1 MTKIQ
6 TLYIVID
13 LLGFSLLIL
22 VFKYISLKDKLKTW
36 QFNFKI
42 LKLACQ
48 KLKEIKENEIK
59 ELKDEKHWV
68 QIEKNNYK
76 YAKEKYKKQF
86 HTLNR
91 IIKKHKR
98 ACNFII
104 KEYKQAWEKEI
115 LQFNKKK

>member
-1 MTKIQ
+1 MNKIQ

-22 VFKYISLKDKLKTW
+22 VFKYIALKDKLKIW
-36 QFNFKI
+36 KFNFKL

-48 KLKEIKENEIK
+48 KLKEIKNEEIR
-59 ELKDEKHWV
+59 EIKDEKHSV

-76 YAKEKYKKQF
+76 YSKEKYKKQ
-86 HTLNR
+86 
-91 IIKKHKR
+91 
-98 ACNFII
+98 
-104 KEYKQAWEKEI
+104 EYKQAWEKEI